1 MIKGSI
7 GDATTR
13 FERRALN
20 CPPEWRDPL
29 IDVVDTADAIRI
41 ALDEWEIHDPQLL
54 LGLTR
59 LVLERHDR
67 EANK

>member
-1 MIKGSI
+1 MTTF
-7 GDATTR
+7 DARTR
-13 FERRALN
+13 FDRRVEH
-20 CPPEWRDPL
+20 CPTEWGAPL
-29 IDVVDTADAIRI
+29 TEVVDTADAIRI

-67 EANK
+67 EANT

>member
-1 MIKGSI
+1 MTTT
-7 GDATTR
+7 DWTTR

-20 CPPEWRDPL
+20 CPSEWRDPL

-59 LVLERHDR
+59 LVFERHDR
-67 EANK
+67 EAK

>member
-1 MIKGSI
+1 MNLHDRTS
-7 GDATTR
+7 R
-13 FERRALN
+13 FELFATS
-20 CPPEWRDPL
+20 CPPEWQDPL
-29 IDVVDTADAIRI
+29 LDVYDTAGAIRV
-41 ALDEWEIHDPQLL
+41 ALDEWGLNYSPQLL

>member
-1 MIKGSI
+1 MTTT
-7 GDATTR
+7 DWRTR
-13 FERRALN
+13 FDRRVDN
-20 CPPEWRDPL
+20 CPTEWSVPL
-29 IDVVDTADAIRI
+29 TEVVDTADAIRI

>member
-1 MIKGSI
+1 MTTTPDWI
-7 GDATTR
+7 TR
-13 FERRALN
+13 FEDRAFN
-20 CPPEWRDPL
+20 CPTEWRVPL
-29 IDVVDTADAIRI
+29 TEVVDTADAIRI